1 MMWALTGGSQQ
12 TEQWNW
18 KVERII
24 TFRRSYAARFFE
36 GWIARVL
43 VKPYLLCRLPLFIWL
58 SRSAGTFLRL
68 SRYQHVSSWLLSFS
82 ADHHLWLHFYIRI
95 HCSLVICKDACLF
108 VIDSSLPHAHFYR
121 QVFSLLLRLPLFKW
135 LSNSAGTFLENRN
148 IDDIS
153 FLM

>member
-1 MMWALTGGSQQ
+1 MQYLYLSAIDSSLPHAHFYRQLVHLLRQFNHMLHSLALF
-12 TEQWNW
+12 
-18 KVERII
+18 K
-24 TFRRSYAARFFE
+24 
-36 GWIARVL
+36 
-43 VKPYLLCRLPLFIWL
+43 WL

-153 FLM
+153 FLMYFFSCF